1 MPSIISEKTVYAFFR
16 LGLVTGLVPKSA
28 VTRWAD
34 RQILGGEVP
43 SEEMIELS
51 LSARLP
57 YSQIIYMLNL
67 YQGSPDADLPVRLL
81 LAHTGQLLER
91 NAIPAER
98 LIQEL
103 SLLNAEEYL
112 AREWRAKIH
121 ELEVCLE
128 RYRLGVSPLAEL
140 IQCLEIFLGAYR
152 IYVPQVEEI
161 LSEGT

>member
-1 MPSIISEKTVYAFFR
+1 MPSTISEKTVYAFFR
-16 LGLVTGLVPKSA
+16 LGLVTGLVPKTA

-34 RQILGGEVP
+34 RQILGGKVP

-51 LSARLP
+51 LSERLP

-81 LAHTGQLLER
+81 LARAGQLLER

-103 SLLNAEEYL
+103 NLLNAEEYL
-112 AREWRAKIH
+112 AREWRGG
-121 ELEVCLE
+121 ENN
-128 RYRLGVSPLAEL
+128 
-140 IQCLEIFLGAYR
+140 
-152 IYVPQVEEI
+152 
-161 LSEGT
+161 